1 MFKKYLKKLKFNDDI
16 DVNQMFEFGKQ
27 VGSGDDDDHFQC
39 GFTSRQ
45 LLNRI
50 AEFDN
55 RGVFHIDATYKIIKH
70 NFCLIVLGF
79 TEM

>member
-45 LLNRI
+45 LLNRELNLI
-50 AEFDN
+50 TVEFFILT
-55 RGVFHIDATYKIIKH
+55 RHIK
-70 NFCLIVLGF
+70 
-79 TEM
+79 